1 MIEAYYAEYVIRN
14 WERDRARALDES
26 GESGMLRK
34 DHPAEE
40 WAVLSA
46 DWQGWSWL
54 RARAPSPH
62 SN

>member
-14 WERDRARALDES
+14 WERDRARAL
-26 GESGMLRK
+26 GESGMLRR

-46 DWQGWSWL
+46 TWQGWSWL
-54 RARAPSPH
+54 RARALSPH